1 MRVAILPAAGKAER
15 MGGTLPK
22 QLLQLSS
29 GQRVID
35 YALSAAALAD
45 CWLHIIVPS
54 GDEEIA
60 RYVKRGSFSYAVDDG
75 NKPLADIAALRSV
88 YEGAEILYV
97 MPDTLFRPLDIGVK
111 LLERLTPQTDV
122 TLACFETDTPE
133 RFGMCGVWDGRIC
146 EIRDKPK
153 QWDGEYFGNLAWG
166 LVAWEGPAFWG
177 AIEYAVESRTLSEA
191 LRFYL
196 PQVSTI
202 THYKLGHYQDIGT
215 PEDYERALEEGW

>member
-1 MRVAILPAAGKAER
+1 MKVAILPAAGKGQR

-35 YALSAAALAD
+35 YALSAAALAG
-45 CWLHIIVPS
+45 CWPHVIVPR

-75 NKPLADIAALRSV
+75 NRPLADIAALRPV

-97 MPDTLFRPLDIGVK
+97 MPDTLFKPLDIGAR
-111 LLERLTPQTDV
+111 LYETLERCDV
-122 TLACFETDTPE
+122 ALACFNTDE
-133 RFGMCGVWDGRIC
+133 RHRFGMCEVNHWGVCNIA
-146 EIRDKPK
+146 DKPSYSFT
-153 QWDGEYFGNLAWG
+153 DLAWG
-166 LVAWEGPAFWG
+166 MIGWKRHYFWDS
-177 AIEYAVESRTLSEA
+177 IEAVIDSQTMSDALNQRLRTYAPIRWIHLDSYT
-191 LRFYL
+191 
-196 PQVSTI
+196 
-202 THYKLGHYQDIGT
+202 DIGT